1 MISRIY
7 VMPKN
12 GGARADSYL
21 IDSQF
26 SKRELVKLAEAFTN
40 PILERYYINE
50 SPEGGNFSYAIEIGF
65 LPGVTDNVAHTVKEV
80 TRDLLKLK
88 EDLKFEVYTS
98 KIYLIKEK
106 SEIKIKEFASTLYNP
121 LIERAYIVQIKKG
134 KINFPIKAPK
144 VILEKSQIVIK
155 VPLKVSNKEL
165 MKISKEGIK
174 EANKRRGPLALDLP
188 SMQTIRDYFTKLK
201 RDPTDIELES
211 LAQTWS
217 EHCKHT
223 IFASPIDDIK
233 DGLYK
238 TYIKGAT
245 NLIRKQKQEKGND
258 FCVSVFSDNAGG
270 IVFDKDFL
278 ITHKVETHNSPSA
291 LDPFGGAITG
301 IVGVN
306 RDTIG
311 FGLGAKPVANT
322 YGFCFGEPSD
332 KRLLYLDKERKQ
344 KMLLPKR
351 IMDGVIKGINAGGN
365 TSGIPTIS
373 GFIKFDDRHRGRPL
387 VFAGTVGLI
396 PRKINNKPAHEKNAR
411 VGDYIVVI
419 GGRVGLDGVHGATF
433 SSVATDSDSPAT
445 AVQIGDPITQKKL
458 SDAIVKEARD
468 MGLYNSITDN
478 GAGGFSSSV
487 SEMARD
493 MILPTNRQGGI
504 KVLLEKV
511 PLKYPGL
518 RPWEIWISESQ
529 ERMTLSVPP
538 KKWKRFYNLM
548 QSRGVEATVI
558 GKFTDSGKVIVKW
571 KGKIIMD
578 MSMEFLHNGLPKH
591 HLETTPYFLT
601 YPEPDTPSL
610 KKERGYTKILE
621 DLLGNLNLSSFA
633 FISGQYDH
641 EVQAS
646 SVLKPL
652 SGRGCINTDAQ
663 VFRPVLSS
671 KKGVVLSSAVCPS
684 YGDLSCYHMAA
695 CAIDTAIR
703 NSIVCGG
710 TLKHLALL
718 DNFCWCSSYDKTRLA
733 QLVDAVKACYDYAI
747 GFSTPFISGK
757 DSMFNDFKGY
767 DEKENP
773 VAISIPPTLL
783 ISAIGVIPDFYK
795 TVSPE
800 FKNAR
805 DAIYLLGETHDELGA
820 SEYYKML
827 AKKEG
832 NNAIGNNVPKV
843 DVEKNMKTY
852 LALEKAIQKELVTS
866 AISVTSGGFG
876 IALAKASLGGML
888 GCKVSISQ
896 TASKAL
902 SVDAKLFSESQGRIL
917 VSISPKNISAF
928 EKIIREIPH
937 TKLGK
942 VTKNGKF
949 IVTDRNKII
958 ETNTKKLHTIY
969 HKFSN
974 AQ

>member
-1 MISRIY
+1 
-7 VMPKN
+7 
-12 GGARADSYL
+12 
-21 IDSQF
+21 
-26 SKRELVKLAEAFTN
+26 
-40 PILERYYINE
+40 
-50 SPEGGNFSYAIEIGF
+50 
-65 LPGVTDNVAHTVKEV
+65 
-80 TRDLLKLK
+80 
-88 EDLKFEVYTS
+88 
-98 KIYLIKEK
+98 
-106 SEIKIKEFASTLYNP
+106 
-121 LIERAYIVQIKKG
+121 
-134 KINFPIKAPK
+134 
-144 VILEKSQIVIK
+144 
-155 VPLKVSNKEL
+155 
-165 MKISKEGIK
+165 
-174 EANKRRGPLALDLP
+174 
-188 SMQTIRDYFTKLK
+188 
-201 RDPTDIELES
+201 
-211 LAQTWS
+211 
-217 EHCKHT
+217 
-223 IFASPIDDIK
+223 
-233 DGLYK
+233 
-238 TYIKGAT
+238 
-245 NLIRKQKQEKGND
+245 
-258 FCVSVFSDNAGG
+258 
-270 IVFDKDFL
+270 
-278 ITHKVETHNSPSA
+278 
-291 LDPFGGAITG
+291 
-301 IVGVN
+301 
-306 RDTIG
+306 
-311 FGLGAKPVANT
+311 
-322 YGFCFGEPSD
+322 
-332 KRLLYLDKERKQ
+332 
-344 KMLLPKR
+344 
-351 IMDGVIKGINAGGN
+351 
-365 TSGIPTIS
+365 
-373 GFIKFDDRHRGRPL
+373 
-387 VFAGTVGLI
+387 
-396 PRKINNKPAHEKNAR
+396 
-411 VGDYIVVI
+411 
-419 GGRVGLDGVHGATF
+419 
-433 SSVATDSDSPAT
+433 
-445 AVQIGDPITQKKL
+445 
-458 SDAIVKEARD
+458 
-468 MGLYNSITDN
+468 
-478 GAGGFSSSV
+478 
-487 SEMARD
+487 
-493 MILPTNRQGGI
+493 
-504 KVLLEKV
+504 
-511 PLKYPGL
+511 
-518 RPWEIWISESQ
+518 
-529 ERMTLSVPP
+529 
-538 KKWKRFYNLM
+538 M